1 MSAKQVK
8 LALCAGLFG
17 VMGCAHQQSN
27 GTRAYGYSE
36 PEMTPSE
43 PSAVNNGGEVPP
55 IGSARPGERADATRM
70 GGPEKNNTMTTSAID
85 APADNRGNTGTQQG
99 ATGTNAATAQAA
111 SSEDCQLAVYFSTD
125 SSALDQTSQQRLDRV
140 AECMKRHQ
148 VDHATIVG
156 QTDPSG
162 TAQHNQQLG
171 LERAR
176 AVAEYLRSRGVPD
189 RDIRVRSKGE
199 VAAAPA
205 QELWPV
211 DRRAGVQVQ

>member
-1 MSAKQVK
+1 MSAKQIK

-17 VMGCAHQQSN
+17 VVACAHQQAK
-27 GTRAYGYSE
+27 GTHAYGYSE
-36 PEMTPSE
+36 PQFTPNE
-43 PSAVNNGGEVPP
+43 PSAVNNGGEIPP
-55 IGSARPGERADATRM
+55 VGSARPGERADATRM
-70 GGPEKNNTMTTSAID
+70 GGPEKNNMTTTSSTASSTD
-85 APADNRGNTGTQQG
+85 TGNNRGMDT
-99 ATGTNAATAQAA
+99 AAAQASA
-111 SSEDCQLAVYFSTD
+111 SDCELAVYFSTD
-125 SSALDQTSQQRLDRV
+125 SADLDQTSQQRLDRV

-199 VAAAPA
+199 MAAAPA

-211 DRRAGVQVQ
+211 DRRAGVQAR